1 MKDFATKYIK
11 WYESIPTW
19 AKALLCFF
27 WAIPAG
33 LYRFS
38 KSALQDNSLGMVLAV
53 VVTLVGGEVVFI
65 IDLVTL
71 IMKDKILWIDDIN
84 EILST
89 ETKAEAAP
97 AEETTVEDAPVEDA
111 PVQETTDAE

>member
-1 MKDFATKYIK
+1 
-11 WYESIPTW
+11 
-19 AKALLCFF
+19 
-27 WAIPAG
+27 
-33 LYRFS
+33 
-38 KSALQDNSLGMVLAV
+38 MVLAV

-65 IDLVTL
+65 IDLITL

-89 ETKAEAAP
+89 ETKAEDAP